1 MLMKADRFPTYPNSP
16 PQPDLENERP
26 QPAPGPQQE
35 RPLRTSSNGA
45 QMALVIAA
53 ALAICY
59 VGRLVLIPLAVAI
72 LLAFVLEPL
81 ASWLE
86 RIHLPRPLAAAL
98 AMLVFIGVLYGLS
111 YVSYVKG
118 EQFIQQMPKYSHQ
131 IRDAVGKLRHKA
143 QQVQQAS
150 QAIAPDENKPHDGV
164 VQVEQKK
171 SGISD
176 YLSQNSRELTDLL
189 IAISFI
195 PFIAYFMLSWK
206 DHVRSA
212 TVMLFPTESRT
223 NGYVAL
229 SRMAAMLRS
238 FIVGNVVVGILMG
251 LLSVLAFWPLHVPYF
266 YFVGFI
272 SGFLSL
278 VPYLGVVLAV
288 VPPLGAGLGTLSTT
302 GFILVPLSVFAIHLI
317 GLNVFYPKIL
327 GKRLQ
332 LNPLVVTISLLL
344 WWFLWGAVGLL
355 LAIPVT
361 AAMKIIFDHVE
372 WLQPLGAWMGEG
384 KENGNGS

>member
-1 MLMKADRFPTYPNSP
+1 MKADKFPTEPSSPRLLRVAEQPGAAPPPTGSIRPPANS
-16 PQPDLENERP
+16 
-26 QPAPGPQQE
+26 
-35 RPLRTSSNGA
+35 A
-45 QMALVIAA
+45 QITLMIAA
-53 ALAICY
+53 ALALCY
-59 VGRLVLIPLAVAI
+59 FGKLVLIPLAVAV

-81 ASWLE
+81 ASLLE
-86 RIHLPRPLAAAL
+86 RIHLSRPLASAL
-98 AMLVFIGVLYGLS
+98 AMIVFLGALYGLS
-111 YVSYVKG
+111 YISYVKG
-118 EQFIQQMPKYSHQ
+118 AQFVQQLPRYSQ
-131 IRDAVGKLRHKA
+131 RIRQTIGKLEHQA
-143 QQVQQAS
+143 QQVEKAS
-150 QAIAPDENKPHDGV
+150 QAIAPDQQEKDDGV
-164 VQVEQKK
+164 VKVEQKK
-171 SGISD
+171 PGFTD
-176 YLSQNSRELTDLL
+176 YLSQNSKEVTDVL

-195 PFIAYFMLSWK
+195 PFLAYFMLSWK

-212 TVMLFPTESRT
+212 TVMLFSTENRT
-223 NGYVAL
+223 NGYVAI
-229 SRMAAMLRS
+229 SRMAGMLRS

-278 VPYLGVVLAV
+278 IPYLGVVLALA
-288 VPPLGAGLGTLSTT
+288 PPLGAGLGSLGAT

-361 AAMKIIFDHVE
+361 AAIKIVFDHVE

-384 KENGNGS
+384 NGNGD